1 MNNSKRFRTE
11 DLIVFSLANLM
22 NLIMVAIFLLRAGGS
37 SDHVIIIG
45 WVWVIFILV
54 LTGVVV
60 SNIRNGREG
69 WTYVLPCILIAFL
82 ALEIVLDYIL
92 KVEFRTTRLLGP
104 YLLLYYAA
112 IFGMIGYSFR
122 IGKKYGFIT
131 LITYFISQI
140 AALYSYTQVGHG

>member
-60 SNIRNGREG
+60 LNIKNGRER

-92 KVEFRTTRLLGP
+92 KIEFRTTRLLGP

-131 LITYFISQI
+131 LITYFLSQI

>member
-1 MNNSKRFRTE
+1 M
-11 DLIVFSLANLM
+11 IVFSLANLM
-22 NLIMVAIFLLRAGGS
+22 NLIMVAIFLSRAGGN
-37 SDHVIIIG
+37 SDHSIIIG

-60 SNIRNGREG
+60 LNIKNGREW
-69 WTYVLPCILIAFL
+69 WTYVLPSIFIAFL
-82 ALEIVLDYIL
+82 VLEVVLDYIL
-92 KVEFRTTRLLGP
+92 KIEFRTTRLLGP

-112 IFGMIGYSFR
+112 IFGMIGYTFR

-131 LITYFISQI
+131 LITYFLSQI

>member
-22 NLIMVAIFLLRAGGS
+22 NLIMVVIFLLRAGGS

-54 LTGVVV
+54 LTGAVVL
-60 SNIRNGREG
+60 NIINGREW
-69 WTYVLPCILIAFL
+69 WTYVLPSIFIAFL
-82 ALEIVLDYIL
+82 VLEIVLDYIL
-92 KVEFRTTRLLGP
+92 KIEFRTTRLLGP

-131 LITYFISQI
+131 LITYFLSQI

>member
-22 NLIMVAIFLLRAGGS
+22 NLMMVAIFLSRAGGN
-37 SDHVIIIG
+37 SDHVIIVG

-69 WTYVLPCILIAFL
+69 WTYVLPSIFIAFL
-82 ALEIVLDYIL
+82 ILEIVLDYIL
-92 KVEFRTTRLLGP
+92 KIEFRTTRLLGP

-131 LITYFISQI
+131 LITYFLSQI

>member
-1 MNNSKRFRTE
+1 MNNPKRAWLA
-11 DLIVFSLANLM
+11 DIIVFSVANLM
-22 NLIMVAIFLLRAGGS
+22 NLIMVGIFISRSRGN
-37 SDHVIIIG
+37 SDHAIIIG
-45 WVWVIFILV
+45 WVWVVFILA

-82 ALEIVLDYIL
+82 SLEIVLDYIL
-92 KVEFRTTRLLGP
+92 KIEFRTTRLLGP

-112 IFGMIGYSFR
+112 IFGMIGYTFR

-131 LITYFISQI
+131 LITYFLGQI
-140 AALYSYTQVGHG
+140 AAFHSYTQVGHG

>member
-1 MNNSKRFRTE
+1 MNDPKRFQTE

-22 NLIMVAIFLLRAGGS
+22 NLIMVAIFLSRAGGN
-37 SDHVIIIG
+37 SDHAIIIG
-45 WVWVIFILV
+45 WVWVIFILI

-60 SNIRNGREG
+60 LNIKNVREW
-69 WTYVLPCILIAFL
+69 WTYVLPSIFIAFL
-82 ALEIVLDYIL
+82 VLEVVLDYIL
-92 KVEFRTTRLLGP
+92 KIEFRTTRLLGP

-131 LITYFISQI
+131 LLTYFLSQI